1 MILLDGTLP
10 TKYGLRLN
18 SESRYIDLKT
28 ELSALCH
35 LDASLMLVC
44 ELLHSQ
50 IRCTLMDGQKLKV
63 SSAVDLYV
71 YEVPVQGGEFWR
83 PRTSSELGMNIENG
97 LKDIQRN
104 PGRCFGWTRC

>member
-1 MILLDGTLP
+1 MP

-18 SESRYIDLKT
+18 SESRYLDLKR
-28 ELSALCH
+28 ELAALCQ

-44 ELLHSQ
+44 ELFNSQ
-50 IRCTLMDGQKLKV
+50 IRCALLDGQKLKV
-63 SSAVDLYV
+63 SSATDLYV

-83 PRTSSELGMNIENG
+83 PRTSSELGMSIENG

-104 PGRCFGWTRC
+104 PGRFLMCFKL